1 MMTSKPIEI
10 LKPRLVAVDSHKL
23 DYIDDLIQNYSND
36 CESLAYALNT
46 IEADDPASKGV
57 IVAVRSALLAIST
70 HASELSA
77 GIMQDIV
84 SLPEVEAPSMSS
96 NDNKTQLEALSG
108 LPDNAL
114 SISQTS
120 QRKIIDMTT
129 DNDKEV
135 VVLSAHDLSDIAC
148 DIEGVV
154 TVLNEIGHLL
164 SLVHYVKMQPH
175 IIVTMSRLRNESVN
189 TWMNLLNVRLEK
201 TNQILALTCYGK
213 EVAQ

>member
-1 MMTSKPIEI
+1 M
-10 LKPRLVAVDSHKL
+10 
-23 DYIDDLIQNYSND
+23 N
-36 CESLAYALNT
+36 
-46 IEADDPASKGV
+46 
-57 IVAVRSALLAIST
+57 
-70 HASELSA
+70 
-77 GIMQDIV
+77 
-84 SLPEVEAPSMSS
+84 S

-129 DNDKEV
+129 DNDREV

-154 TVLNEIGHLL
+154 TILNDIGHLL
-164 SLVHYVKMQPH
+164 ALVHHAKMQPH
-175 IIVTMSRLRNESVN
+175 IIVTMSHLRNDSVN
-189 TWMNLLNVRLEK
+189 TWMNLLNARLEK
-201 TNQILALTCYGK
+201 VNQTLALTRYSK